1 VTGSESIAPVLKA
14 PPETSKELVIDNE
27 NCKGQNELSMGYSN
41 FLYNKPETVSSL
53 ARAVPQ
59 FKSSGGF
66 FCARLLDSVT
76 TYLNL
81 TKYGF
86 DPSAEANP
94 IMRAV
99 IGHGWVVFALYQ
111 IAVFA
116 LAVWALPK
124 SRIGRPA
131 LKILTI
137 ISFLVG
143 LSNLI
148 IYILC

>member
-1 VTGSESIAPVLKA
+1 
-14 PPETSKELVIDNE
+14 
-27 NCKGQNELSMGYSN
+27 MGYADM
-41 FLYNKPETVSSL
+41 LYNLTGASNTPSGGIS
-53 ARAVPQ
+53 Q
-59 FKSSGGF
+59 FSTRRGF

-111 IAVFA
+111 ITVFA

-124 SRIGRPA
+124 SKLGRPA